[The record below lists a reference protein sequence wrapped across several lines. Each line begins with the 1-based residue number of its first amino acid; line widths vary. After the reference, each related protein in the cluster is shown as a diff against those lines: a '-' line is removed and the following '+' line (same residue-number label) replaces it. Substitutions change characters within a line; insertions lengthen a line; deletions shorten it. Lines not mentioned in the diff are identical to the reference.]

1 MQVTRMKA
9 VYVNE
14 AHRLEIVDL
23 PKPEI
28 TRDDDVL
35 IRITSAG
42 ICSSDLEIAAGV
54 HPFARYP
61 MIIGHE
67 FGGIVEQVGA
77 GVTHVAAG
85 DRVTVDP
92 VTSCGKCH
100 SCLRGKPNVCL
111 HLATMGVHRDGGFA
125 EYAVVP
131 EKNVYVFRKPGIDPS
146 ILGLAEPYSIGV
158 QTNFRGGTR
167 KGDRVM
173 VLGAGPIG
181 ICAMQEARWRG
192 AEVAITD
199 LLDSRLQRA
208 AAMGAD
214 HTINAGE
221 TDPAAWCQAQYGGD
235 GADVVINTVG
245 NAASLAQ
252 SIQLA
257 AFGGTIV
264 SVSLDKRPA
273 PISQAEITK
282 KELTIAGSRLNLHHF
297 GHVVEA
303 IESGAFQPELL
314 RSHTFHFTEIRKALA
329 LIREHPELVSKV
341 ALSFD

>member
-100 SCLRGKPNVCL
+100 SCLQGKPNVCL

-131 EKNVYVFRKPGIDPS
+131 EKNVYVFRKLGIDPS

-173 VLGAGPIG
+173 GRSASAPCRRPAGAGPRWPSPTCWTVVCSG
-181 ICAMQEARWRG
+181 LRRWAR
-192 AEVAITD
+192 ITP
-199 LLDSRLQRA
+199 STPER
-208 AAMGAD
+208 
-214 HTINAGE
+214 
-221 TDPAAWCQAQYGGD
+221 
-235 GADVVINTVG
+235 
-245 NAASLAQ
+245 
-252 SIQLA
+252 
-257 AFGGTIV
+257 
-264 SVSLDKRPA
+264 
-273 PISQAEITK
+273 PISPHGAKHST
-282 KELTIAGSRLNLHHF
+282 
-297 GHVVEA
+297 EA
-303 IESGAFQPELL
+303 TA
-314 RSHTFHFTEIRKALA
+314 RTW
-329 LIREHPELVSKV
+329 
-341 ALSFD
+341 

>member
-1 MQVTRMKA
+1 MKA

-28 TRDDDVL
+28 THDDDVL

-42 ICSSDLEIAAGV
+42 ICSSDLEIAAGI

-67 FGGIVEQVGA
+67 FGGIVEQTGA
-77 GVTHVAAG
+77 GVAHVATG
-85 DRVTVDP
+85 DKVTVDP

-100 SCLRGKPNVCL
+100 SCLRGKLNVCF
-111 HLATMGVHRDGGFA
+111 HLAIMGVHRDGGFA
-125 EYAVVP
+125 EYVVVP

-167 KGDRVM
+167 RGDRVM
-173 VLGAGPIG
+173 VLGASPIG

-208 AAMGAD
+208 GMMGAN
-214 HTINAGE
+214 HTINARKI
-221 TDPAAWCQAQYGGD
+221 DPLAWCRTQYGGD
-235 GADVVINTVG
+235 GVDVVINTVG
-245 NAASLAQ
+245 SAASLTQ
-252 SIQLA
+252 SIELA
-257 AFGGTIV
+257 SFGGTIV

-273 PISQAEITK
+273 QISQAEITK

-297 GHVVEA
+297 GHVVDA
-303 IESGAFQPELL
+303 IESGWFQPEML

-329 LIREHPELVSKV
+329 LIHEHPELVSKV

>member
-1 MQVTRMKA
+1 MKA

-14 AHRLEIVDL
+14 AHRLEILDL

-28 TRDDDVL
+28 THDDDVL

-42 ICSSDLEIAAGV
+42 ICSSDLEIAAGI

-67 FGGIVEQVGA
+67 FGGIVEQTGA
-77 GVTHVAAG
+77 GVAHVATG
-85 DRVTVDP
+85 DKVTVDP

-100 SCLRGKPNVCL
+100 SCLRGKPNVYF

-125 EYAVVP
+125 EYVVVP

-167 KGDRVM
+167 RGDRVM

-208 AAMGAD
+208 GMMGAN
-214 HTINAGE
+214 HTINAGKI
-221 TDPAAWCQAQYGGD
+221 DPLAWCRTQYGGD
-235 GADVVINTVG
+235 GVDVVINTVG
-245 NAASLAQ
+245 SAASLTQ
-252 SIQLA
+252 SIELA
-257 AFGGTIV
+257 SFGGTIV

-273 PISQAEITK
+273 QISQAEITK

-297 GHVVEA
+297 GHVVDA
-303 IESGAFQPELL
+303 IESGWFQPEML
-314 RSHTFHFTEIRKALA
+314 RSHTFHFTEIRKALT
-329 LIREHPELVSKV
+329 LIHEHPELVSKV